1 MEEYIIYKI
10 CLLGNP
16 DFCYIGSTKNF
27 TIRKSKHKSDCLR
40 HYPIKLYKM
49 INENGG
55 WDNCEMIPIDKIMVR
70 DKIEARIREEELRI
84 YHKANM
90 NSIKAY
96 LDEKNKKEDLVIYNK
111 QYVKNHYEHLQDLW
125 KNQYEKN
132 KPDILV
138 SRAKSYQ
145 YKKAWKELCSIEL

>member
-10 CLLGNP
+10 SLLDNS
-16 DFCYIGSTKNF
+16 DFCYIGSTKNY
-27 TIRKSKHKSDCLR
+27 TIRKAKHKSDCLR

-55 WDNCEMIPIDKIMVR
+55 WDNCEMTPIDKIMVR

-84 YHKANM
+84 QHKANM
-90 NSIKAY
+90 NSNKAY
-96 LDEKNKKEDLVIYNK
+96 IDEKNKKEELCIYNK
-111 QYVKNHYEHLQDLW
+111 KYVKDHYEHLQDLW

-132 KPDILV
+132 KSNILE

-145 YKKAWKELCSIEL
+145 YKKAWRELCCMEL